1 MLIREVKE
9 WMQTFPAKVHY
20 DATVAEAR
28 DLMLESKFGRILVVD
43 REDRLMGILTDSDVL
58 AATDHSVKVETIM
71 TPVVVS
77 VYENQTIRDAGRLL
91 VENKIAGVP
100 VVDSEGRV
108 VGLLTAR
115 DILRGYLAEEDEV
128 RLSMETLAINL
139 AMTRHREDERYWLD
153 RSKHFGYRAAI
164 TQVGAGPDKLAT
176 KLRESTIAAAIAR
189 KVISEDSRE
198 KIAVSQAVR
207 DAFFQLS
214 LINPGLGGGFKVSAV
229 RGDGRI
235 TVVIFGRF
243 GHALADGPEQI
254 AVGYSVI

>member
-115 DILRGYLAEEDEV
+115 DILRGYLAEED
-128 RLSMETLAINL
+128 
-139 AMTRHREDERYWLD
+139 
-153 RSKHFGYRAAI
+153 
-164 TQVGAGPDKLAT
+164 
-176 KLRESTIAAAIAR
+176 
-189 KVISEDSRE
+189 
-198 KIAVSQAVR
+198 
-207 DAFFQLS
+207 
-214 LINPGLGGGFKVSAV
+214 
-229 RGDGRI
+229 
-235 TVVIFGRF
+235 
-243 GHALADGPEQI
+243 
-254 AVGYSVI
+254 